1 MPELPEVETV
11 RSGLEPVLRGR
22 RFVRVEQRR
31 KDLRFPLPDR
41 FAERLT
47 GRKVER
53 LDRRAKYILVHL
65 DGGEVL
71 VIHLGMTGRFS
82 VTLSQRSE
90 RSTGVPSPLVG
101 EGQGGGDCRT
111 SAVGIPPTPN
121 PSPQGG
127 GESARRSGRRS
138 NTPSPR
144 LQGEGRGEGQP
155 RTPKQGPAPHPNPLP
170 AEERGEG
177 IGEYTYAHGREAKH
191 DHLVFTMSG
200 GAVVTYNDARR
211 FGYMELIPS
220 GELDAHAY
228 FAGLGVEPLGH
239 DLTPEYLARRSAA
252 KKVDLK
258 ALLMDQR
265 VVAGLGNIYVCEAL
279 FRAGLSP
286 SKQAARLATKTAKPT
301 PAARRLV
308 PQIKAVLRE
317 AIGAGGSTLRDYKQ
331 ADGSIGAFQN
341 AFQVYGR
348 EGEPCSR
355 RGCRGRVRRKT
366 QGGRSTFHC
375 PVCQR

>member
-31 KDLRFPLPDR
+31 KDLRFPLPER

-47 GRKVER
+47 GRRVER

-65 DGGEVL
+65 DGGEIL
-71 VIHLGMTGRFS
+71 AIHLGMTGRFS
-82 VTLSQRSE
+82 VK
-90 RSTGVPSPLVG
+90 VPPVS
-101 EGQGGGDCRT
+101 
-111 SAVGIPPTPN
+111 SA
-121 PSPQGG
+121 
-127 GESARRSGRRS
+127 AR
-138 NTPSPR
+138 TPSPR
-144 LQGEGRGEGQP
+144 LRGEGRGEGQ
-155 RTPKQGPAPHPNPLP
+155 RQTPTSAYVAAPHPSPLP
-170 AEERGEG
+170 AEERGDG
-177 IGEYTYAHGREAKH
+177 IQLGDYTYEHERDAKH

-211 FGYMELIPS
+211 FGYMTLIR
-220 GELDAHAY
+220 EQDLAQDAF
-228 FAGLGVEPLGH
+228 FAGLGVEPLGD
-239 DLTPEYLARRSAA
+239 DLTPEYLARRAA
-252 KKVDLK
+252 SKKLDLK

-265 VVAGLGNIYVCEAL
+265 IIAGLGNIYVCEAL

-286 SKQAARLATKTAKPT
+286 LKPAARLATRTAKPT
-301 PAARRLV
+301 PAALRLV
-308 PQIKAVLRE
+308 PHIKAVLVD
-317 AIGAGGSTLRDYKQ
+317 AIRAGGSTLRDYQQ

-341 AFQVYGR
+341 EFQVYGR

-355 RGCRGRVRRKT
+355 PGCRGRVRRRT
-366 QGGRSTFHC
+366 QGGRSTFFC

>member
-31 KDLRFPLPDR
+31 KDLRFPLPER

-47 GRKVER
+47 GRRVER

-71 VIHLGMTGRFS
+71 AIHLGMTGRFS
-82 VTLSQRSE
+82 VTA
-90 RSTGVPSPLVG
+90 PSPLVG
-101 EGQGGGDCRT
+101 EGGGGGDRRT

-127 GESARRSGRRS
+127 GGSVGRSPRGSR
-138 NTPSPR
+138 TPSSR
-144 LQGEGRGEGQP
+144 LRGEGTQL
-155 RTPKQGPAPHPNPLP
+155 GD
-170 AEERGEG
+170 
-177 IGEYTYAHGREAKH
+177 YTYEHGRDAKH

-211 FGYMELIPS
+211 FGYMTLIR
-220 GELDAHAY
+220 EQDLAQDAF
-228 FAGLGVEPLGH
+228 FAGLGVEPLGD
-239 DLTPEYLARRSAA
+239 DLTPEYLARRAA
-252 KKVDLK
+252 SKKLDLK

-265 VVAGLGNIYVCEAL
+265 IIAGLGNIYVCEAL

-286 SKQAARLATKTAKPT
+286 LKPAARLATRTAKPT
-301 PAARRLV
+301 PAALRLV
-308 PQIKAVLRE
+308 PQIKAVLVD
-317 AIGAGGSTLRDYKQ
+317 AIRAGGSTLRDYQQ

-341 AFQVYGR
+341 EFQVYGR

-355 RGCRGRVRRKT
+355 PGCRGRVRRRP
-366 QGGRSTFHC
+366 QGGRSTFFC